1 METISN
7 DQLVTVAGGKATSQ
21 ADLQLTQMLTDISSS
36 IKEANDAKAK
46 AANDPMQMMTMMLML
61 GGLGGGGGGGG
72 GGASSGGAA
81 GVQTSPAQSTVEQ
94 PSPNVV
100 RVRVG

>member
-46 AANDPMQMMTMMLML
+46 AATDPMQMMTMMMML
-61 GGLGGGGGGGG
+61 GGMGG
-72 GGASSGGAA
+72 GGAAA
-81 GVQTSPAQSTVEQ
+81 APPQPAQPTVEQ

>member
-21 ADLQLTQMLTDISSS
+21 ADLQLTQMLTNISSS

-61 GGLGGGGGGGG
+61 GGLGGGGGG
-72 GGASSGGAA
+72 ASSGGAA
-81 GVQTSPAQSTVEQ
+81 GVQTSPVQPTVEQ

>member
-1 METISN
+1 MAFQTITH
-7 DQLVTVAGGKATSQ
+7 DELLTVAGGKATSQ

-46 AANDPMQMMTMMLML
+46 AASDPMQMMTMMMMML
-61 GGLGGGGGGGG
+61 GGMGG
-72 GGASSGGAA
+72 GGAVQAA
-81 GVQTSPAQSTVEQ
+81 PTPTQPMVEQ
-94 PSPNVV
+94 PSPHIV

>member
-1 METISN
+1 MAFQTITH
-7 DQLVTVAGGKATSQ
+7 DELLTVAGGKATSQ

-36 IKEANDAKAK
+36 IQEANDAKAK
-46 AANDPMQMMTMMLML
+46 AANDPMQMMTMLMML
-61 GGLGGGGGGGG
+61 GGLGGGG
-72 GGASSGGAA
+72 AGGAA
-81 GVQTSPAQSTVEQ
+81 AAPPPPMQPIVEQ

>member
-46 AANDPMQMMTMMLML
+46 AAGDPMQMMTMMMML
-61 GGLGGGGGGGG
+61 GGMGGGG
-72 GGASSGGAA
+72 SAA
-81 GVQTSPAQSTVEQ
+81 AAPPPPTQPTVEQ

>member
-1 METISN
+1 MAFQTITH
-7 DQLVTVAGGKATSQ
+7 DELVTVAGGKATSQ

-46 AANDPMQMMTMMLML
+46 AASDPMQMVTMMMML
-61 GGLGGGGGGGG
+61 GGMGGGGGGGP
-72 GGASSGGAA
+72 AA
-81 GVQTSPAQSTVEQ
+81 APPAPAQPSVEQ
-94 PSPNVV
+94 PSPGVV